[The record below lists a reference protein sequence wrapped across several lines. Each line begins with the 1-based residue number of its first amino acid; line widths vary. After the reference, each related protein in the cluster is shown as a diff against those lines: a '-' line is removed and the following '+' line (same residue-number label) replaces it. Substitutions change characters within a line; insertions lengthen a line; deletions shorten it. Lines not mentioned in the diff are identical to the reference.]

1 MRLRILSG
9 WPRHLQVLSLSLL
22 VMVVGV
28 AAGVGR
34 SSTDP
39 ADAFK
44 ALEAS
49 AVSGASD
56 QFIDVPPATSPSTT
70 APAPAADP
78 AAAVPP
84 AERVADAAPPATAPV
99 EVAPPAPAEPAQVAA
114 PKPILPLGKGMWLYQ
129 LSMSEGGDA
138 NKVVRKAQS
147 LGLTH
152 LYTRLGSSKGGF
164 YAQKELDKLLPVAHA
179 AGIKVIGWD
188 FVYLTD
194 PIADAVRSK
203 AEIDYTTP
211 DGHKIDAFSADIETG
226 AEGVN
231 LTAEGA
237 AAYGAKLRELAGPNY
252 PLIATVPR
260 PSPKRSFPFAEATA
274 AFDAIAPMV
283 YWQNRDPATD
293 VAGAIDY
300 LAQFGKPIMPIGQAY
315 NGGPEGGPDR
325 DPPKEQLVAFM
336 DTAHAKGAVAVSFWV
351 WNHATPDHWSAIDQ
365 AIAWELPTGRA
376 ATGAAAVFLQRVL
389 NLLGHPVTP
398 DGRLGPATKA
408 AIANL
413 QRGFGLPAT
422 GLLDAATARSITGPR
437 R

>member
-1 MRLRILSG
+1 MLLRILSG
-9 WPRHLQVLSLSLL
+9 RPRQLQVLLLSI
-22 VMVVGV
+22 VVL
-28 AAGVGR
+28 AAGIAALLKHP
-34 SSTDP
+34 STDP
-39 ADAFK
+39 ATALATLEAAAAGPDAF
-44 ALEAS
+44 L
-49 AVSGASD
+49 
-56 QFIDVPPATSPSTT
+56 DVPSSTVPPTT
-70 APAPAADP
+70 APALELPVSDP
-78 AAAVPP
+78 AAAAP
-84 AERVADAAPPATAPV
+84 AERVADAAPPTTTAPA
-99 EVAPPAPAEPAQVAA
+99 EVAPPAAPAQVAA

-138 NKVVRKAQS
+138 NKVVNKAKA

-188 FVYLTD
+188 FVYLVD

-300 LAQFGKPIMPIGQAY
+300 LAQFNKPIMPIGQAY

-325 DPPKEQLVAFM
+325 DPPKEQLVAFLN
-336 DTAHAKGAVAVSFWV
+336 TAHAKGAVAVSFWV
-351 WNHATPDHWSAIDQ
+351 WNHAKPHQWQAIDE

-376 ATGAAAVFLQRVL
+376 ANGAAAVFLQRVL
-389 NLLGHPVTP
+389 NLLGQPVAQ

-408 AIANL
+408 AIAVV
-413 QRGFGLPAT
+413 QRQFGLPET
-422 GLLDAATARSITGPR
+422 GTLDAATARRITGPLL
-437 R
+437 